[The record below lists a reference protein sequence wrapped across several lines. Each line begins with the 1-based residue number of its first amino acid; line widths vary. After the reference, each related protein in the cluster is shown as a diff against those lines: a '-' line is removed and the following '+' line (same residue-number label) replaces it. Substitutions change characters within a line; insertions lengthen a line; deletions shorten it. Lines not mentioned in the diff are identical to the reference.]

1 MNIIYIYIVYIMGYY
16 SAIKRNEIMSSAAIW
31 IDPEIT
37 ILSAV
42 SQTWKDKYHMISL
55 IC

>member
-1 MNIIYIYIVYIMGYY
+1 MGYY

-31 IDPEIT
+31 IDPESI

-42 SQTWKDKYHMISL
+42 SQT
-55 IC
+55 